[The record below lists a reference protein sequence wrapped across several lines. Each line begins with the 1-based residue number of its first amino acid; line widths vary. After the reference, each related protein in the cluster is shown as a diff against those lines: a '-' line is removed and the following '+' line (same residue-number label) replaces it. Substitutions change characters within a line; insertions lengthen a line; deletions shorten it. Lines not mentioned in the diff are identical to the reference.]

1 MKETLNL
8 GIQNIRNQGAHN
20 ADKKQKLMA
29 LRCDREQ
36 REMDTINTQ
45 LVLRLRE
52 NIWETQQ
59 EHIWDDETEKVK
71 LNMMYRRQE
80 I

>member
-8 GIQNIRNQGAHN
+8 AIQNTRKQGAHN
-20 ADKKQKLMA
+20 ADKKHTLMA
-29 LRCDREQ
+29 LRCDKDQ
-36 REMDTINTQ
+36 REMDTIKTQ
-45 LVLRLRE
+45 LLLRLRE

-59 EHIWDDETEKVK
+59 EHIWDNEMEKVK

-80 I
+80 T

>member
-1 MKETLNL
+1 
-8 GIQNIRNQGAHN
+8 
-20 ADKKQKLMA
+20 MA

-36 REMDTINTQ
+36 QEMDTINTQ

-59 EHIWDDETEKVK
+59 EHIWDDETAKVK
-71 LNMMYRRQE
+71 LNMTYRRQE